1 MTSDSELI
9 EFIQARMN
17 GKTVEQKCGSIWLD
31 FESWNSNAVYR
42 VKPEPKEWY
51 LVVANTPT
59 DGWAKAYTDKQSA
72 AMEMF
77 ENSHIEKVRGVED
90 DE

>member
-1 MTSDSELI
+1 MTSNKELI
-9 EFIQARMN
+9 ALIRAEINGEAIQQNERGNWVVKN
-17 GKTVEQKCGSIWLD
+17 GFWDSRCD
-31 FESWNSNAVYR
+31 YR
-42 VKPEPKEWY
+42 IKPKEWY

-90 DE
+90 DK